1 MKELIPFL
9 SRVDIYLVVKETR
22 GWIAAVKKV
31 ENRLMFKALHFSA
44 PKEQVDTTAKCL
56 STLFRV
62 FYKSFKSTA
71 SALGLIII
79 TTTGLHFLSRTYI
92 FVISS
97 DLFSPFDKVESFPT
111 EVRSKNPF
119 TQKPTKI
126 KMTRKTKM
134 KRSSTMEK
142 KTKTSLKKTSTD
154 TIDSYN

>member
-1 MKELIPFL
+1 M
-9 SRVDIYLVVKETR
+9 
-22 GWIAAVKKV
+22 KKV

-79 TTTGLHFLSRTYI
+79 TTTGLHFLSRTY
-92 FVISS
+92 
-97 DLFSPFDKVESFPT
+97 KVESCPT